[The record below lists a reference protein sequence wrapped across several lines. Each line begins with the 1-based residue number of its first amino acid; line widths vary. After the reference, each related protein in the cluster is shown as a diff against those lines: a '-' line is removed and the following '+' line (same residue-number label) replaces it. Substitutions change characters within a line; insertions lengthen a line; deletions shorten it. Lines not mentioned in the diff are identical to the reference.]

1 MQPKPFPPPPVRKV
15 NVKLIAAIVL
25 LLLLV
30 PVVFIAFIFP
40 WLSQPAF
47 RSVDEI
53 DPAQIESL
61 SVQLLNHPAGLE
73 DVRPTKMNPQDFA
86 KLLEPL
92 RNAERIDVQP
102 PAAFNG
108 EYKVRFQDGRR
119 GTIRLRWAR
128 DAFDYSTPIAAVVGS
143 AGEQFGNP
151 PRWRYTVYMQVG
163 SEKYRAK
170 VDALSLFQLA
180 KECEPRGV
188 K

>member
-1 MQPKPFPPPPVRKV
+1 MEPPPLRKT

-25 LLLLV
+25 LLLFV
-30 PVVFIAFIFP
+30 PVGFIFCVFP

-47 RSVDEI
+47 LSVDEI
-53 DPAQIESL
+53 DPAKVESL
-61 SVQLLNHPAGLE
+61 GVQLLNHPGGAE
-73 DVRPTKMNPQDFA
+73 DVRPISMNPQDFD

-128 DAFDYSTPIAAVVGS
+128 DAYDYATPIAAVVGS

-163 SEKYRAK
+163 NEKYRAK
-170 VDALSLFQLA
+170 VDALTLFA
-180 KECEPRGV
+180 VARECEPRG
-188 K
+188 KR